1 MGGATL
7 AAAIAGTT
15 GGAGGG
21 AFDFSSGAGSVAIPS
36 TVNGNP
42 VSGVTIEVWGAGG
55 GGGYGTVTDIFGGE
69 FLYEPQ
75 DNPGGGGGGG
85 AYVKTVL
92 ALTAPDYGKTI
103 LYTVGA
109 AGTGGTVG
117 DAVGGAGGQS
127 VAYAGTYALPEMLA
141 TGGFGGYGGI
151 GIYGSQQGAGGTAS
165 GGNTSND
172 NGNGGAPFTQAGA
185 APRAGVGGLTAGG
198 GGEGGDPFPGGR
210 PGNAGFN
217 GRVRFVFS

>member
-55 GGGYGTVTDIFGGE
+55 GGGYGTVTNIFGE
-69 FLYEPQ
+69 FAYEPQ
-75 DNPGGGGGGG
+75 ENPGGGGGGG

-109 AGTGGTVG
+109 AGNGGSFG

-127 VAYAGTYALPEMLA
+127 VAYAGTYALPEMIA

-172 NGNGGAPFTQAGA
+172 NGNGGAPFTQTGA
-185 APRAGVGGLTAGG
+185 APRSGVGGLTGG
-198 GGEGGDPFPGGR
+198 GGGDGGDPVEGGAAGLPGT
-210 PGNAGFN
+210 N
-217 GRVRFVFS
+217 GRVRIVFTS